1 MLLFLGK
8 RFLQLLPV
16 LWGVATLVFFLLH
29 FIPGDP
35 VDIMLGEAAL
45 PVNKMNL
52 RNKLHL
58 NESIPKQYLL
68 YLQSITAGDL
78 GESLLSQKKVSSLIA
93 ERYSNTLQLAFLAV
107 LLAIFIAIPL
117 GVISAIYKKTFIDYS
132 ISLITLGGISIPGF
146 WLGTLLIL
154 FFSVKLGWLPVS
166 EKESWQSYLLPTI
179 TLGISLAAILTR
191 ITRNNLLEI
200 LNQDYIVTARSKGL
214 KENIIYF
221 KHALKNALIPVI
233 TIVALQLGALL
244 AGTVVTET
252 IFDWPGIGELLY
264 RGIQSRDYPL
274 VQGCVLVIAI
284 TYVLANTIAD
294 IAYTLANPKLNL
306 E

>member
-1 MLLFLGK
+1 LLLFLGK